1 MQKAM
6 HLHKMKRGKSGVRL
20 SRSLGGTI
28 AIALFLLV
36 IGAFMALP
44 IVYSLIQSV
53 KPLDEIFAYPPR
65 FFVRHP
71 TFDNYIQV
79 YQLCQNLWVP
89 LSRYVFNSL
98 FIAGV
103 GTFVYVILASMA
115 AFPLSKHKFLGK
127 AVISALIVW
136 ALLFRSE
143 VTGISQYIII
153 SGMGMINTYWA
164 LLLPPLASTF
174 GVFLM
179 MQFMESAIPDAVLE
193 AARIDGAGEFRIFA
207 RIMVPNAASAFLVE
221 VIMCIVWNW
230 NDYFFP
236 AILFQQNQFLSTKLS
251 IMRQLAT
258 SMMTTTQYGDGLAE
272 TVIMYAGA
280 FWFVLP
286 MLVLYMFA
294 QRFFLQS
301 VERSGITG

>member
-1 MQKAM
+1 M
-6 HLHKMKRGKSGVRL
+6 L
-20 SRSLGGTI
+20 SRALRRRRTCITQARLDPSGLTLENFRLAFDALNMNLI
-28 AIALFLLV
+28 AFTLRIVLISTVFSTVSCSMAGYAIGRYHLKANKLLIGMAADLLV
-36 IGAFMALP
+36 PMQTYIIPLFFRMKYFDFFGIG
-44 IVYSLIQSV
+44 SLIGLFTGN
-53 KPLDEIFAYPPR
+53 PLTINLTNTEVPYYLLNALGSGLRSGIF
-65 FFVRHP
+65 
-71 TFDNYIQV
+71 I
-79 YQLCQNLWVP
+79 
-89 LSRYVFNSL
+89 
-98 FIAGV
+98 
-103 GTFVYVILASMA
+103 
-115 AFPLSKHKFLGK
+115 
-127 AVISALIVW
+127 
-136 ALLFRSE
+136 LLFTQIFR
-143 VTGISQYIII
+143 G
-153 SGMGMINTYWA
+153 
-164 LLLPPLASTF
+164 LPK
-174 GVFLM
+174 
-179 MQFMESAIPDAVLE
+179 ELE
-193 AARIDGAGEFRIFA
+193 DAARIDGAGEFRIFA

-221 VIMCIVWNW
+221 VIMCVVWNW

>member
-6 HLHKMKRGKSGVRL
+6 RLHKMKRGRSGVRL
-20 SRSLGGTI
+20 SRSVGGTI
-28 AIALFLLV
+28 AIALFLLI

-65 FFVRHP
+65 FFVKHP
-71 TFDNYIQV
+71 TFDNYVQV
-79 YQLCQNLWVP
+79 YQLCQSLWVP

-115 AFPLSKHKFLGK
+115 AFPLSKHKFPGK
-127 AVISALIVW
+127 AFIAALIVW

-164 LLLPPLASTF
+164 LLLPPLANTF

-179 MQFMESAIPDAVLE
+179 MQFMESAIPESVLE
-193 AARIDGAGEFRIFA
+193 AGRIDGATEYRMFYSVVMPAVKPAWLTLVIFTFQ
-207 RIMVPNAASAFLVE
+207 SF
-221 VIMCIVWNW
+221 WNVTGVSFVY
-230 NDYFFP
+230 DESLKTLP
-236 AILFQQNQFLSTKLS
+236 SVLSTIS
-251 IMRQLAT
+251 
-258 SMMTTTQYGDGLAE
+258 SGGLAR
-272 TVIMYAGA
+272 AGA
-280 FWFVLP
+280 TAAVAVILLIPPIIIFIIS
-286 MLVLYMFA
+286 
-294 QRFFLQS
+294 QS
-301 VERSGITG
+301 SISETMAHSGLK

>member
-20 SRSLGGTI
+20 SRSVGGTI

-193 AARIDGAGEFRIFA
+193 AARIDGASEYRTFFSIAMPAVKPAWLTLVIFTFQ
-207 RIMVPNAASAFLVE
+207 SF
-221 VIMCIVWNW
+221 WNVTGVSFVY
-230 NDYFFP
+230 DESLKTLP
-236 AILFQQNQFLSTKLS
+236 SVLSTIS
-251 IMRQLAT
+251 
-258 SMMTTTQYGDGLAE
+258 SGGLAR
-272 TVIMYAGA
+272 AGA
-280 FWFVLP
+280 TAAVAVIL
-286 MLVLYMFA
+286 LVPPIIIFIIS
-294 QRFFLQS
+294 QS
-301 VERSGITG
+301 SISETMAHSGLK

>member
-193 AARIDGAGEFRIFA
+193 AARIDGASEYRTFFSIAMPAVKPAWLTLVIFTFQ
-207 RIMVPNAASAFLVE
+207 SF
-221 VIMCIVWNW
+221 WNVTGVSFVY
-230 NDYFFP
+230 DESLKTLP
-236 AILFQQNQFLSTKLS
+236 SVLSTIS
-251 IMRQLAT
+251 
-258 SMMTTTQYGDGLAE
+258 SGGLARAPAAVAVILLVPPIIIFIISQSSISE
-272 TVIMYAGA
+272 TMAH
-280 FWFVLP
+280 
-286 MLVLYMFA
+286 
-294 QRFFLQS
+294 
-301 VERSGITG
+301 SGLK

>member
-193 AARIDGAGEFRIFA
+193 AARIDGASEYRTFFSIAMPAVKPAWLTLVIFTFQ
-207 RIMVPNAASAFLVE
+207 SF
-221 VIMCIVWNW
+221 WNVTGVSFVY
-230 NDYFFP
+230 DESLKTLP
-236 AILFQQNQFLSTKLS
+236 SVLSTIS
-251 IMRQLAT
+251 
-258 SMMTTTQYGDGLAE
+258 SGGLAR
-272 TVIMYAGA
+272 AGA
-280 FWFVLP
+280 TAAVAVIL
-286 MLVLYMFA
+286 LVPPIIIFIIS
-294 QRFFLQS
+294 QS
-301 VERSGITG
+301 SISETMAHPGLK

>member
-193 AARIDGAGEFRIFA
+193 AARIDGASEYRTFFSIAMPAVKPAWLTLVIFTFQ
-207 RIMVPNAASAFLVE
+207 SF
-221 VIMCIVWNW
+221 WNVTGVSFVY
-230 NDYFFP
+230 DES
-236 AILFQQNQFLSTKLS
+236 LKTLHSVLSTIS
-251 IMRQLAT
+251 
-258 SMMTTTQYGDGLAE
+258 SGGLAR
-272 TVIMYAGA
+272 AGA
-280 FWFVLP
+280 TAAVAVIL
-286 MLVLYMFA
+286 LVPPIIIFIIS
-294 QRFFLQS
+294 QS
-301 VERSGITG
+301 SISETMAHSGLK

>member
-1 MQKAM
+1 MQTYIIP
-6 HLHKMKRGKSGVRL
+6 LFFRMKYFDFFG
-20 SRSLGGTI
+20 
-28 AIALFLLV
+28 
-36 IGAFMALP
+36 IG
-44 IVYSLIQSV
+44 SLIGLFTGN
-53 KPLDEIFAYPPR
+53 PLTINLTNTEVPYYLLNALGSGLRSGIF
-65 FFVRHP
+65 
-71 TFDNYIQV
+71 I
-79 YQLCQNLWVP
+79 
-89 LSRYVFNSL
+89 
-98 FIAGV
+98 
-103 GTFVYVILASMA
+103 
-115 AFPLSKHKFLGK
+115 
-127 AVISALIVW
+127 
-136 ALLFRSE
+136 LLFTQIFR
-143 VTGISQYIII
+143 G
-153 SGMGMINTYWA
+153 
-164 LLLPPLASTF
+164 LPK
-174 GVFLM
+174 
-179 MQFMESAIPDAVLE
+179 ELE
-193 AARIDGAGEFRIFA
+193 DAARIDGAGEFRIFA

-221 VIMCIVWNW
+221 VIMCVVWNW